1 MTNLEAASS
10 LVEMYG
16 HLTKLEDHRG
26 CIVATEYAEAIS
38 LAIMALKENDNDNT

>member
-1 MTNLEAASS
+1 MTNLEAAAS

-26 CIVATEYAEAIS
+26 CIVAPEYAEAVS
-38 LAIMALKENDNDNT
+38 LAVMALKEKDNG

>member
-10 LVEMYG
+10 LIAMYG

-26 CIVATEYAEAIS
+26 CIVAPEYAEAIS
-38 LAIMALKENDNDNT
+38 LAVMALKEKDND

>member
-16 HLTKLEDHRG
+16 RLTKLEDHHG
-26 CIVATEYAEAIS
+26 STVAPEYAEAVS
-38 LAIMALKENDNDNT
+38 LAIMALKEKGND

>member
-1 MTNLEAASS
+1 MDNIKAAAV

-26 CIVATEYAEAIS
+26 CSIAPEYSEAVS
-38 LAIMALKENDNDNT
+38 LAIMALKG

>member
-10 LVEMYG
+10 LIEMYG

-26 CIVATEYAEAIS
+26 CIVAPEYAEAVA
-38 LAIMALKENDNDNT
+38 LAVMALRKNND

>member
-16 HLTKLEDHRG
+16 HLTTLEHNRG
-26 CIVATEYAEAIS
+26 CIVAPEYAEAVS
-38 LAIMALKENDNDNT
+38 LAVMALKKKDND

>member
-10 LVEMYG
+10 LIEMYG

-26 CIVATEYAEAIS
+26 CIVASEYAEAIS
-38 LAIMALKENDNDNT
+38 LAVMALKEKSNDR

>member
-16 HLTKLEDHRG
+16 RLTKLEDYRG
-26 CIVATEYAEAIS
+26 GTVAPEYAEAVS
-38 LAIMALKENDNDNT
+38 LAIMALKEKAND